1 MGKIRT
7 SKDGYLFMDFYY
19 KEVRCREY
27 TILEDNDK
35 NRALLEKTMAIIEKE
50 ITKDCFDYLKY
61 FPEGSRAEQFGN
73 SARPL
78 QQTKSQYSFEQFAWK
93 WYKASKVEW
102 KFSTDQDFRS
112 IMENHLIAYFKDT
125 DVRTI
130 TKLTLKEFRT
140 GLRLKNGRKGK
151 KMSNKRINNIMAV
164 LRLILSEATDEF
176 KVPSPF
182 EKLDPLST
190 EKEEINPFNLEEVE
204 IFLNRIRPDFLNY
217 YKVRFFT
224 AMRTAEIDGLRWKYV
239 DFENKKISVRE
250 TWQRNQ
256 WDTPKTQSSIRDIEM
271 SELVEKALRE
281 QQKVTGSL
289 DLVFVNKKGKQLDH
303 NLVTKRIWYPA
314 LEQLGISKRTPYQ
327 TRHTTATLW
336 LASGENPEWIARQM
350 GHSSTE
356 MLFRT
361 YSKFVPNLTRKD
373 GSAFENFLKNRIG
386 QNGLNKKENENE
398 DNDK

>member
-7 SKDGYLFMDFYY
+7 SKDGYLFLDFYY

-35 NRALLEKTMAIIEKE
+35 NRALLEKTMDIIEKE
-50 ITKDCFDYLKY
+50 ITRGCFDYLKY
-61 FPEGSRAEQFGN
+61 FPEGSRAEQFGK

-102 KFSTDQDFRS
+102 KFSTNQDFRG
-112 IMENHLIAYFKDT
+112 IMEKHLIAYFKDT
-125 DVRTI
+125 DIRTI

-140 GLRLKNGRKGK
+140 GLRLKDGRKGK

-164 LRLILSEATDEF
+164 LRLILNEAAEEF
-176 KVPSPF
+176 KIPSSF
-182 EKLDPLST
+182 EKLEPLSV
-190 EKEEINPFNLEEVE
+190 EKDEINPFNLEEVK
-204 IFLNRIRPDFLNY
+204 IFLNGIRPDFLNY

-224 AMRTAEIDGLRWKYV
+224 AMRTAEIDGLKWKYV
-239 DFENKKISVRE
+239 DFENKKIMIRE
-250 TWQRNQ
+250 TWQRSQ
-256 WDTPKTQSSIRDIEM
+256 WDTPKTKSSVRDIEM
-271 SELVEKALRE
+271 SKLVEEALRQ
-281 QQKVTGSL
+281 QQKVAGSL
-289 DLVFVNKKGKQLDH
+289 ELVFVNKKGKQLDH
-303 NLVTKRIWYPA
+303 NLLTKRIWYPA
-314 LEQLGISKRTPYQ
+314 LERLKLRKRTPYQ
-327 TRHTTATLW
+327 TRHTAATLW

-373 GSAFENFLKNRIG
+373 GSAFEKFIDEKI
-386 QNGLNKKENENE
+386 KENNVSA
-398 DNDK
+398 DNKPP